1 MLFKHFTLTLREFK
15 IILKIQKLNIKK
27 HSPLNLKKFIN
38 NYSKNS
44 SLFSFINVRIKTYA
58 NNNIDKAKIPIHD
71 NLFNFKISGGAEFKL
86 LVNSKI
92 AANNP
97 NILENIKNTK
107 SIKECV
113 SRFNIYW
120 RFNFELVIT

>member
-1 MLFKHFTLTLREFK
+1 
-15 IILKIQKLNIKK
+15 
-27 HSPLNLKKFIN
+27 
-38 NYSKNS
+38 
-44 SLFSFINVRIKTYA
+44 SFIIVRIKTYA
-58 NNNIDKAKIPIHD
+58 NNSIDKAKIPIHD
-71 NLFNFKISGGAEFKL
+71 NLFNFKISGAEFKL

-113 SRFNIYW
+113 SRFNIYC